1 MHKGIKFLP
10 KFKITNSGN
19 HIKRIHFKT
28 QKVFKFLL
36 SIITRMSSPSKVV
49 EYEVQSFIKLMFPN
63 FKTFRGVRDEIEATI
78 ELE

>member
-1 MHKGIKFLP
+1 
-10 KFKITNSGN
+10 
-19 HIKRIHFKT
+19 
-28 QKVFKFLL
+28 
-36 SIITRMSSPSKVV
+36 MSSPSKVV